1 MDVVALVGDL
11 AACDPSVADRVAL
24 EDCAAISARVRAW
37 LDGFDVEVGRAL
49 EAKTGYGAKVLA
61 DAANLSLAS
70 RRPSDRA
77 GRTLRVLPAIEAAM
91 KAGDVSAAHAD
102 VAARALRQVPEAVVA
117 SSRRLSIAG
126 G

>member
-11 AACDPSVADRVAL
+11 AACDPATADRAAL
-24 EDCAAISARVRAW
+24 EECCRSSARVRAW

-61 DAANLSLAS
+61 DADERVVGE
-70 RRPSDRA
+70 RRASDRA
-77 GRTLRVLPAIEAAM
+77 GRHVARVARDRGCGEG
-91 KAGDVSAAHAD
+91 GDVSAAHVD
-102 VAARALRQVPEAVVA
+102 AATRALRQVPET
-117 SSRRLSIAG
+117 RRGELAAIIDG